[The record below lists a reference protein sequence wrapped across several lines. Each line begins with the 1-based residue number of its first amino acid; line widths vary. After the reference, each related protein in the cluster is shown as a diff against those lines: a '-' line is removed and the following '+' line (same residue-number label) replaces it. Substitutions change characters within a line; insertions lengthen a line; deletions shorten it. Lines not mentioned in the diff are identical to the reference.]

1 MVVPAAIL
9 AAPAIGGALGAYLG
23 GYSGAAASSYGLA
36 FLGGGSLATGGLGMA
51 GGTAVVSVVGGGLGG
66 VRGASVAN
74 AYLREDKSSHIEM
87 LQGGQGVPVI
97 VCNGFLSESGK
108 GWGEWKKMVSGRYPD
123 SPVYRVHW
131 GAKELKDLG

>member
-36 FLGGGSLATGGLGMA
+36 FLGGGSRATGGLGMA

-66 VRGASVAN
+66 VSDYFAN
-74 AYLREDKSSHIEM
+74 IAME
-87 LQGGQGVPVI
+87 
-97 VCNGFLSESGK
+97 
-108 GWGEWKKMVSGRYPD
+108 
-123 SPVYRVHW
+123 
-131 GAKELKDLG
+131 

>member
-66 VRGASVAN
+66 VSDDFANIAIERCGVATLLPKWVRPAVHHSASKSIRTLNSVTVPSESSTPVTRILGASTPT
-74 AYLREDKSSHIEM
+74 LRDA
-87 LQGGQGVPVI
+87 
-97 VCNGFLSESGK
+97 
-108 GWGEWKKMVSGRYPD
+108 R
-123 SPVYRVHW
+123 
-131 GAKELKDLG
+131 